1 MGSARPAFVMLE
13 PAPHACAGCEAMGT
27 FWSMVEQHY
36 PQTCWRVNCADSPQL
51 CQTVGTFDAQ
61 ATTEPNFAS
70 WSGTQFVPYAGV
82 RNPQGLLD
90 FVRAEFAH
98 ATTRA
103 QDTDR
108 GVCQPGTEGCAA
120 DAVSQEEEDAGKYK
134 LLDLGQGYRRCVLV
148 GSPDSDG
155 RRAGAEEVGLSV
167 LVLDGSYS
175 HPVSKAT
182 MLTPQLRI
190 SLRNWAGAGLL
201 SQPLVRER
209 LIFIQELRAQHC
221 DMLDGQHFRVVGN
234 AANVGIPTA
243 QNYLM
248 REASSSHVLFLER
261 DYVTVDPR
269 PVVEEHVRFALE
281 MLRGPRMHNRGAVL
295 LRAQEQSGVS
305 EEQTRRLRSQGLVCQ
320 ARGSSLSTNV
330 CENQTTLRAA
340 FATDFATDFTPTT
353 TGGVGFEPTT
363 SGAVAAAAG
372 GGAWRFEAELCQA
385 HAPHRWDPPGLFYTT
400 LSAMESC
407 SERLL
412 AAQDE
417 LRRRRRR
424 PSPHRRCP
432 AVVSILRNLRT
443 THTPNRSP
451 AAVPSPPL
459 SASVPRTP
467 TGAAAPTLSPG
478 PFTRRRFGRTSRTAP
493 TRG

>member
-1 MGSARPAFVMLE
+1 
-13 PAPHACAGCEAMGT
+13 
-27 FWSMVEQHY
+27 
-36 PQTCWRVNCADSPQL
+36 
-51 CQTVGTFDAQ
+51 
-61 ATTEPNFAS
+61 
-70 WSGTQFVPYAGV
+70 
-82 RNPQGLLD
+82 
-90 FVRAEFAH
+90 
-98 ATTRA
+98 
-103 QDTDR
+103 
-108 GVCQPGTEGCAA
+108 
-120 DAVSQEEEDAGKYK
+120 
-134 LLDLGQGYRRCVLV
+134 VL
-148 GSPDSDG
+148 
-155 RRAGAEEVGLSV
+155 A
-167 LVLDGSYS
+167 GSYS

-269 PVVEEHVRFALE
+269 PVVEDHVRFALE

-320 ARGSSLSTNV
+320 AQGSSLSTNV

-385 HAPHRWDPPGLFYTT
+385 HATHRWDPPGLFYTT

-407 SERLL
+407 PERLL

-417 LRRRRRR
+417 LMAAAAAAE
-424 PSPHRRCP
+424 SPPALPGSRQHSEEPADDPYTQQISRCS
-432 AVVSILRNLRT
+432 AK
-443 THTPNRSP
+443 P
-451 AAVPSPPL
+451 AAFCL
-459 SASVPRTP
+459 RSANAHWSGRPHIVARAFYQAEIRPHIPDCTDPRLTP
-467 TGAAAPTLSPG
+467 TPQARKFCNYLGVESNTPLQCHLRSLNYTIVLTGGGFRHMTKCYSQAMEACAAGLGYTEREEGLELCATWSIWPEKPQV
-478 PFTRRRFGRTSRTAP
+478 FTASS
-493 TRG
+493 